1 MDTSGKTSRVRVVVD
16 AMGGDFAPQETVLGS
31 LEALKIADIELLLV
45 GDKQSVEEELSK
57 HDYAASLVTV
67 VPSVDKIGDDEHPVR
82 AMRSKPEASIIV
94 AT

>member
-45 GDKQSVEEELSK
+45 GDKQSVE
-57 HDYAASLVTV
+57 
-67 VPSVDKIGDDEHPVR
+67 
-82 AMRSKPEASIIV
+82 
-94 AT
+94 